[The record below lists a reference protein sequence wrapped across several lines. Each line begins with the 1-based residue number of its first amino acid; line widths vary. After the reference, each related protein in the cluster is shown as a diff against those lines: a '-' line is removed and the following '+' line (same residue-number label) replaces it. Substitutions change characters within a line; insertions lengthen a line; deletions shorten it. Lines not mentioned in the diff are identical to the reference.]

1 MGFKKETVEEVLK
14 YPIREWPEAGIRY
27 ETMKRFGCRVA
38 LSEKDGK
45 TIEAVYFP
53 SYNKDGSKII
63 GFQKKDLTIPK
74 EDNYHFTNVGVVR
87 VVNQMYGQKQAQ
99 HGGKNLWITE
109 GWKDLMSAYQALKD
123 DVAGTQWENMH
134 PAVVSVVGG
143 TANAAKSVAHNES
156 FVRSFNQQI
165 ICMDN
170 DERTKL
176 EPLSVVR
183 GKEAKE
189 EIGSYLSSDSVFV
202 PNYPDDIND
211 LNDML
216 LKKGSKALVNLIRWD
231 IKPYQAEK
239 IVTFNDVMTFEEAV
253 APIKPGIMLKGFP
266 KYNELLRGTRMH
278 ELTTITGLPGSGKS
292 SFAFEEVYQFAEQGH
307 KVGLIMLE
315 DPIIETQHRIAA
327 RYCHV
332 NLCDYDENPLKAVG
346 GDKNKLR
353 EAWEY
358 SINPDRFMVLHHFGS
373 IASKSLISKV
383 KSLTASGCQILLID
397 HASMSV
403 SGLETTDER
412 KDLDILYTALSAFVA
427 AHPVHIKIVCHV
439 DKKAGTQDNK
449 RPSEP
454 KWQYIN
460 PNNLRG
466 TAGIFQLSCNVIV
479 LHSELLPDGSRG
491 RVMIGVAKNRR
502 ARKLGDADIVRMD
515 DKTGLW
521 YDASGEVWTPKDGG
535 Y

>member
-1 MGFKKETVEEVLK
+1 
-14 YPIREWPEAGIRY
+14 
-27 ETMKRFGCRVA
+27 
-38 LSEKDGK
+38 
-45 TIEAVYFP
+45 
-53 SYNKDGSKII
+53 
-63 GFQKKDLTIPK
+63 
-74 EDNYHFTNVGVVR
+74 
-87 VVNQMYGQKQAQ
+87 
-99 HGGKNLWITE
+99 
-109 GWKDLMSAYQALKD
+109 
-123 DVAGTQWENMH
+123 
-134 PAVVSVVGG
+134 
-143 TANAAKSVAHNES
+143 
-156 FVRSFNQQI
+156 
-165 ICMDN
+165 
-170 DERTKL
+170 
-176 EPLSVVR
+176 
-183 GKEAKE
+183 
-189 EIGSYLSSDSVFV
+189 
-202 PNYPDDIND
+202 
-211 LNDML
+211 
-216 LKKGSKALVNLIRWD
+216 
-231 IKPYQAEK
+231 
-239 IVTFNDVMTFEEAV
+239 
-253 APIKPGIMLKGFP
+253 
-266 KYNELLRGTRMH
+266 LRGTRLH
-278 ELTTITGLPGSGKS
+278 ELTTITGLPGTGKCEKRGTKILMFDGSVKNIEDIKVGNKVLGIDGNCREVLNIHHGFDDMFEVTQTKGKNYTVNSQHILSLKSCENCEIYNISVTDYLQLNRNTKNKLKGWKPGIMNFPHSQPVLNPYAFGYNLIRNKKNHIPLKYKFASIEDRKQLISGLLQSSKYITNTGEYKLYFESLSLCKDVVFVVRSLGLYAYIEDEQYLFISCVTDILNLLSSIDVKYVGYGEYFGIEVSGDHYYLHEDFTVIHNS